1 MEGLRDTALCRDPLV
16 RVTPV
21 VAVQSLTGV
30 FYLGDHMTTKQISDA
45 TGKAERTVQRWVKKI
60 ISDAKEKGAMP
71 PLVSSMNVK
80 MTSSTSTYPADYSFE
95 ETCAIIEK
103 GLGANAASVYRM
115 NAEQKAIATSRDS
128 AAMLAESFRVMTA
141 QTAAI
146 MEMLQETR
154 SRVDKVEYQ
163 QHQRAAL
170 LPAPQKDARSELT
183 QLVNKH
189 AHQNHGNDH
198 RAAWKELYTEIYYRL
213 HINVRKRAKNEGV
226 KGVDILA
233 REGLLETA
241 CAIIGELLG
250 GEV

>member
-1 MEGLRDTALCRDPLV
+1 
-16 RVTPV
+16 
-21 VAVQSLTGV
+21 
-30 FYLGDHMTTKQISDA
+30 MTTKEIADA
-45 TGKAERTVQRWVKKI
+45 TGKTERAVQKWAKKA
-60 ISDAKEKGAMP
+60 SEHY
-71 PLVSSMNVK
+71 SSINERRSSS
-80 MTSSTSTYPADYSFE
+80 SSTHPANYDLD
-95 ETCAIIEK
+95 ETCEIIK
-103 GLGANAASVYRM
+103 VGLGANAASMYRM
-115 NAEQKAIATSRDS
+115 NAEQHAVPTITSDLDAQFKAAI
-128 AAMLAESFRVMTA
+128 VGMTA

-198 RAAWKELYTEIYYRL
+198 RAAWKDLYTEIYYRL

-241 CAIIGELLG
+241 CAIVGELLG
-250 GEV
+250 GDV

>member
-1 MEGLRDTALCRDPLV
+1 
-16 RVTPV
+16 
-21 VAVQSLTGV
+21 
-30 FYLGDHMTTKQISDA
+30 MTTKEIANA
-45 TGKAERTVQRWVKKI
+45 TGKTERTVRNWVTKATK
-60 ISDAKEKGAMP
+60 
-71 PLVSSMNVK
+71 VSSVIEEKSSVSSPMN
-80 MTSSTSTYPADYSFE
+80 PADYDLD
-95 ETCAIIEK
+95 ETCIIIAN

-115 NAEQKAIATSRDS
+115 NAEQNVAPAITSNIDEQFK
-128 AAMLAESFRVMTA
+128 LALIGISTMV
-141 QTAAI
+141 QN
-146 MEMLQETR
+146 LN
-154 SRVDKVEYQ
+154 SRMDKVEYQ

-241 CAIIGELLG
+241 CAIVGELLG
-250 GEV
+250 GDV

>member
-1 MEGLRDTALCRDPLV
+1 
-16 RVTPV
+16 
-21 VAVQSLTGV
+21 
-30 FYLGDHMTTKQISDA
+30 MTTKEIAEA
-45 TGKAERTVQRWVKKI
+45 TGKGERTVRRWAEKV
-60 ISDAKEKGAMP
+60 STGTDVMAAKMAAKLAA
-71 PLVSSMNVK
+71 
-80 MTSSTSTYPADYSFE
+80 STSAHPADYNFG
-95 ETCAIIEK
+95 ETLAIITFGMGQK
-103 GLGANAASVYRM
+103 AAEIYRI
-115 NAEQKAIATSRDS
+115 NAEQTPSSSDLDVQFK
-128 AAMLAESFRVMTA
+128 
-141 QTAAI
+141 AAI
-146 MEMLQETR
+146 VGLSALVQNLD
-154 SRVDKVEYQ
+154 SRVAKVEYQ

-241 CAIIGELLG
+241 CAIVGELLG
-250 GEV
+250 GDI